1 MSRKG
6 NLCQISTFPFYQ
18 QSAQGWL
25 GWYVRVLL
33 ALPQQEPKMACKPAF
48 TTPKPELQRWEGG
61 AKNLGLKFFGLR
73 FQPTFAEYHESSSR
87 LDSRGLMR
95 SITPSSQR
103 LRCSKYVQ
111 RCVPSTLMDGDSKS
125 RVPRQE

>member
-6 NLCQISTFPFYQ
+6 TLCQVSTFPFYQ

-33 ALPQQEPKMACKPAF
+33 ALPQQEPKMACKPIF
-48 TTPKPELQRWEGG
+48 TTPKPELQRWRGEESGVEVLRF
-61 AKNLGLKFFGLR
+61 KR

-125 RVPRQE
+125 RVPRQA

>member
-6 NLCQISTFPFYQ
+6 TLCQVSTFPFYQ

-33 ALPQQEPKMACKPAF
+33 ALPQQEPKMACKPIF

-61 AKNLGLKFFGLR
+61 EKNLGLKFFGLKD
-73 FQPTFAEYHESSSR
+73 FNQHLLST
-87 LDSRGLMR
+87 M
-95 SITPSSQR
+95 SQ
-103 LRCSKYVQ
+103 VQ
-111 RCVPSTLMDGDSKS
+111 DWIPEG
-125 RVPRQE
+125 